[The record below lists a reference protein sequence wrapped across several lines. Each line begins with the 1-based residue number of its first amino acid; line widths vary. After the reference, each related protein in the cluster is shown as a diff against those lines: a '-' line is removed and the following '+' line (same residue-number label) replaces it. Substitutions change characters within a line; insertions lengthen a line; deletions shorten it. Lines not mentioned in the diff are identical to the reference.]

1 MTELLPPIRLTGATI
16 LRDGALRQRSVAIV
30 QGRIGKGPL
39 PAVDLTGYL
48 ILPGIIDLLF
58 LPPVQ
63 GDPAARLRD
72 CAGIAAR
79 AGITTAWV
87 APRWSWSE
95 SNEPP
100 AAAEALLDALRRRS
114 LPDLRPALR
123 VESSRSESTEALVT
137 LCRSH
142 RPELVYLENR
152 AEELEERRRQNPQ
165 ALAEAACE
173 LGLSVPALAA
183 LLDQAGKTRR
193 ERPRHLCRLAE
204 CFESIKAR
212 YGSIGDPCG
221 ATREMHSMI
230 GASLAAC
237 PGAISAAAA
246 ARAMG
251 DPVLLPAAQE
261 SRLRDLLRSRLGD
274 ALVSAGAPERLLPLA
289 LDLSGPALIDLP
301 KLWPLLAERP
311 AEIMH
316 LADRGRLDLGCR
328 ADMIIVSRQTGQLEG
343 TISAGRLIHRSS
355 EICGRF
361 AQAGINGRGPMPMA
375 AE

>member
-16 LRDGALRQRSVAIV
+16 LRDGALRQRSVAILH
-30 QGRIGKGPL
+30 GRIGKGPL
-39 PAVDLTGYL
+39 PAVDLSGYL

-63 GDPAARLRD
+63 GSPAARLRSS
-72 CAGIAAR
+72 AITAAR
-79 AGITTAWV
+79 AGITTAWL
-87 APRWSWSE
+87 APRWSWAE
-95 SNEPP
+95 GNEPP
-100 AAAEALLDALRRRS
+100 AAAAALLDALPRRT

-123 VESSRSESTEALVT
+123 VESSRSDTTEALLA
-137 LCRSH
+137 LCLGQ
-142 RPELVYLENR
+142 RPDLVYLENR
-152 AEELEERRRQNPQ
+152 ADELDERRRQDPQ
-165 ALAEAACE
+165 ALAEAALE
-173 LGLSVPALAA
+173 QGLSPQTLAR
-183 LLDQAGKTRR
+183 LLDQAGETRR

-204 CFESIKAR
+204 CLEGIRAR

-237 PGAISAAAA
+237 PGAFSAAAA

-251 DPVLLPAAQE
+251 DPVLLAAAQE
-261 SRLRDLLRSRLGD
+261 GRLRDLWRSSLGD

-289 LDLSGPALIDLP
+289 LDLSGPDLTDLP
-301 KLWPLLAERP
+301 DIWPLLSERP
-311 AEIMH
+311 AEIMN

-328 ADMIIVSRQTGQLEG
+328 ADMIILSRQTGLLEG
-343 TISAGRLIHRSS
+343 TISAGRLIHRRG
-355 EICGRF
+355 ELCARF
-361 AQAGINGRGPMPMA
+361 AQAGITGQGPVPMA

>member
-16 LRDGALRQRSVAIV
+16 LRDGALRQRSVAILR
-30 QGRIGKGPL
+30 GRIGKGPL

-48 ILPGIIDLLF
+48 ILPGIIDMLF

-63 GDPAARLRD
+63 GDPAARLRA
-72 CAGIAAR
+72 CAGTAAR
-79 AGITTAWV
+79 AGITTAWL

-100 AAAEALLDALRRRS
+100 AAAEALLDALPSRS
-114 LPDLRPALR
+114 LPDLRRALR
-123 VESSRSESTEALVT
+123 VESSRSDSTEALIG
-137 LCRSH
+137 LCLSL

-152 AEELEERRRQNPQ
+152 AEELDERRRQDPQ
-165 ALAEAACE
+165 ALADAAVE
-173 LGLSVPALAA
+173 QGMSPAALAN
-183 LLDQAGKTRR
+183 LLDQAGETRR

-230 GASLAAC
+230 GASLAAS
-237 PGAISAAAA
+237 PGAVSAAAA

-251 DPVLLPAAQE
+251 DPVLLPAMQE

-289 LDLSGPALIDLP
+289 LELAGPELIDLP
-301 KLWPLLAERP
+301 KLWPLLSERP

-328 ADMIIVSRQTGQLEG
+328 ADLIIVSRQTGQLEG
-343 TISAGRLIHRSS
+343 TISAGRLIHRSG
-355 EICGRF
+355 ELCARL
-361 AQAGINGRGPMPMA
+361 ARAGITGQGPMPMA

>member
-1 MTELLPPIRLTGATI
+1 MTALLPPIRLTGATI
-16 LRDGALRQRSVAIV
+16 LRDGALRQRSVAILR
-30 QGRIGKGPL
+30 GLIGKGPL

-58 LPPVQ
+58 LPPVK
-63 GDPAARLRD
+63 GGPAPRLRS
-72 CAGIAAR
+72 CAASAAR

-87 APRWSWSE
+87 APRWSWPE

-100 AAAEALLDALRRRS
+100 AAAEALLDALPRRS

-123 VESSRSESTEALVT
+123 VESSRSDTTEALVS
-137 LCRSH
+137 LCRDR

-152 AEELEERRRQNPQ
+152 AEELQEQRRLGPL
-165 ALAEAACE
+165 ALAGAASDHGMNAE
-173 LGLSVPALAA
+173 TLARI
-183 LLDQAGKTRR
+183 LQQAGDSRR

-204 CFESIKAR
+204 CFESIHAR

-221 ATREMHSMI
+221 STREMHSMI

-237 PGAISAAAA
+237 PGAFSAAAA

-251 DPVLLPAAQE
+251 DPVLLSAAQE
-261 SRLRDLLRSRLGD
+261 SRTRDLLRSRIGD
-274 ALVSAGAPERLLPLA
+274 ALVSFGAPERLLPLA
-289 LDLSGPALIDLP
+289 LDLAGPDLAELP
-301 KLWPLLAERP
+301 KIWPMLSERP

-328 ADMIIVSRQTGQLEG
+328 ADMILISRQTGQLEG
-343 TISAGRLIHRSS
+343 TISAGRLIYRSG
-355 EICGRF
+355 ELCTRF
-361 AQAGINGRGPMPMA
+361 AQAGLPGQGPLPMA